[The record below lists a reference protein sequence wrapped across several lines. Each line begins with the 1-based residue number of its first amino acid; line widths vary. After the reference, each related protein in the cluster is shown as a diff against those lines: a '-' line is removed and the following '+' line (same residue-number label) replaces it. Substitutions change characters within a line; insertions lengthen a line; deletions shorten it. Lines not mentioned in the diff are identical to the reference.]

1 MPAVRNRVEAGASR
15 PRASGPDVGIVGIDG
30 IGGTGP
36 GHAGHCRPVG
46 ESLLRNPSPAKPFA
60 VSAILG
66 GDSVLHYTST
76 FCAVAMLPCC
86 AAAP

>member
-1 MPAVRNRVEAGASR
+1 MDAMNSPIDTLPKGTEPIVPTLASR

-36 GHAGHCRPVG
+36 
-46 ESLLRNPSPAKPFA
+46 AKPFA
-60 VSAILG
+60 VSAI
-66 GDSVLHYTST
+66 
-76 FCAVAMLPCC
+76 